1 MNFLSQHKHYK
12 NTFEKENMHMNA
24 RFYRSD
30 NLNIERLATDL
41 EQYFRGQGYVVQHLG
56 NNDQMMVQLK
66 KGGEFEAIVGMQA
79 ALTVTLQ
86 RNSGGV
92 SIAVG
97 QQKWIDKAAVGVVGF
112 AIPVL
117 WALLFTAGIGGFRP
131 GRLAEQGMTGGDWLG
146 QPPQARGAAASRA
159 GPPITTVT

>member
-1 MNFLSQHKHYK
+1 
-12 NTFEKENMHMNA
+12 MNA

-41 EQYFRGQGYVVQHLG
+41 EQFFRGQGYVVQHLG

-92 SIAVG
+92 SIAVS

-112 AIPVL
+112 AIPIL
-117 WALLFTAGIGGFRP
+117 WPLLFTAGIGAFRQVGLANQVMTVVDGLVHQQQP
-131 GRLAEQGMTGGDWLG
+131 GAQAEPDPVQ
-146 QPPQARGAAASRA
+146 Q
-159 GPPITTVT
+159 

>member
-1 MNFLSQHKHYK
+1 
-12 NTFEKENMHMNA
+12 MNA

-41 EQYFRGQGYVVQHLG
+41 EQFFRGQGYVVQHLG

-86 RNSGGV
+86 RNSGGI

-97 QQKWIDKAAVGVVGF
+97 QQKWIDKAAGGGVGF

-117 WALLFTAGIGGFRP
+117 WPLLFTAGIGAFRH
-131 GRLAEQGMTGGDWLG
+131 GGPRH
-146 QPPQARGAAASRA
+146 QYMVAVRGVVHDQRPRA
-159 GPPITTVT
+159 

>member
-41 EQYFRGQGYVVQHLG
+41 EQFFRGQGYVVQHLG

-86 RNSGGV
+86 RNSGGI

-117 WALLFTAGIGGFRP
+117 WPLLFTAGQGAVPQVRP
-131 GRLAEQGMTGGDWLG
+131 GHPRLTLDHGVGH
-146 QPPQARGAAASRA
+146 PPQPRCQAATRA
-159 GPPITTVT
+159 LPQ